1 MCQQTIG
8 LVHATEQ
15 IIIDVILSAEVR
27 VIKQRASL
35 WNKYTEH

>member
-15 IIIDVILSAEVR
+15 IIPDAILSA
-27 VIKQRASL
+27 KASYEATCL
-35 WNKYTEH
+35 WLFFVE